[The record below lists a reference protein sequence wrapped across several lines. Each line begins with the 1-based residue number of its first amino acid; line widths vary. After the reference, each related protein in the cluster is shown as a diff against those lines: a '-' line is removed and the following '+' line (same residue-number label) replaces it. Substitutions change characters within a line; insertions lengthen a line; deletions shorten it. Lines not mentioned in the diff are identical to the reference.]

1 MIEKIKQH
9 IKDIVDITI
18 QYVNYNFVSS
28 YSNCLIICINK
39 DKANKKSPVF
49 LTEEGV
55 TRSVDLEDC
64 VNIKVSVKPICQV

>member
-18 QYVNYNFVSS
+18 QYVNYNFVSN
-28 YSNCLIICINK
+28 YSNCLVICIKK
-39 DKANKKSPVF
+39 DKTNKKFLVF

-64 VNIKVSVKPICQV
+64 KNIKVSVKPICQI